1 MHRTWHFVVDDDNL
15 CLMGRCLMG
24 QCVLLWLDQEREMHG
39 DYFIIHN
46 NHCKVHDVMAEDR
59 KNLLGQPFGPHRI
72 LGVLPF
78 FAPTCYPGKC
88 VKNENLGR
96 QFR

>member
-15 CLMGRCLMG
+15 CLTGRCLLG

-39 DYFIIHN
+39 DFFIVHN
-46 NHCKVHDVMAEDR
+46 DHCKVRDVMAEER
-59 KNLLGQPFGPHRI
+59 KNLLGAAFRSTQNSGS
-72 LGVLPF
+72 
-78 FAPTCYPGKC
+78 APTPTPHPGKC